1 MRLPFLIISGIEVRH
16 SGLQWI
22 QRGVFLKV
30 LLGWLFISGSQGTKA
45 TDFQYKFEP
54 IYESGSVR
62 LGSEAAK
69 SGLLQGDLIVS
80 INSKDAYKYS
90 LKINDLFKVEEEK
103 YIGLG
108 NK

>member
-1 MRLPFLIISGIEVRH
+1 MD
-16 SGLQWI
+16 
-22 QRGVFLKV
+22 QRGVVSKGITMVGYSFLVVKV
-30 LLGWLFISGSQGTKA
+30 LKLLIFSINLNL
-45 TDFQYKFEP
+45 

-103 YIGLG
+103 YIGLEINS
-108 NK
+108 NKLLKFRFKLLNVL